1 LLPGTWTG
9 RSIRLEY
16 VDAYSGGAKM
26 EATLLEV
33 CPFGPV
39 VNIDGA
45 KMALSWDRLVLAEL
59 VED

>member
-1 LLPGTWTG
+1 
-9 RSIRLEY
+9 LEY

-33 CPFGPV
+33 CPFGSV